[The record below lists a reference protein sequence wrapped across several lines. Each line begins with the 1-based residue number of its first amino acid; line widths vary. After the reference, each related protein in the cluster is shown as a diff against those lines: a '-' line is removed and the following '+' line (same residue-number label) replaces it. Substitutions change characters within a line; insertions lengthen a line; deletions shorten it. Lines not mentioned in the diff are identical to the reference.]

1 MLPESALVRLMIL
14 CLKSQVVY
22 CSSSNFILVGTSID
36 EKNRNFYDSLD
47 HVDLD
52 WEFLEEPVLDEN
64 FKFSLIPKN

>member
-1 MLPESALVRLMIL
+1 MRLTIL
-14 CLKSQVVY
+14 CLKSQVVC
-22 CSSSNFILVGTSID
+22 CSSSNFILEGTSID

-52 WEFLEEPVLDEN
+52 WEFLEEPVLDEI